1 MRNIMVKEHHE
12 NCNLI
17 GDERM
22 HSYSFCSSWQQV
34 FYFNGEFVFI
44 EMPSCNWTNHSLSS
58 FEKIEI
64 MLENSKHKWV
74 LDVNRSISMNT
85 EFKNYRIRGARL
97 KKWVDE
103 VNFLYYDNAGR
114 RYAVTTKI
122 KFTEDLINQSKLE
135 EEYKKAK
142 DFLKEG
148 AFSFSR
154 FSESI
159 DDIYKENKMYI
170 SPHEEYLTLN
180 HLRLE
185 LNRKYKKLTLNN

>member
-1 MRNIMVKEHHE
+1 MRNIVVKEHHE
-12 NCNLI
+12 NCNLK
-17 GDERM
+17 GDEKM
-22 HSYSFCSSWQQV
+22 HPYTICSTWQQV

-44 EMPSCNWTNHSLSS
+44 EMPRCNWSGSLMSD

-64 MLENSKHKWV
+64 MLENSKHKWI
-74 LDVNRSISMNT
+74 LDVGRSANMDR
-85 EFKNYRIRGARL
+85 EFKNYRIRGTRL

-114 RYAVTTKI
+114 QYAVTTKI
-122 KFTEDLINQSKLE
+122 KFTEDLVNQAKLE

-142 DFLKEG
+142 DFLEEG
-148 AFSFSR
+148 AFSSSW
-154 FSESI
+154 FSESV

-170 SPHEEYLTLN
+170 SPFEEYQTLK

>member
-1 MRNIMVKEHHE
+1 MRNIIVKEHHE
-12 NCNLI
+12 NCNLK
-17 GDERM
+17 GDEHM
-22 HSYSFCSSWQQV
+22 HSYSICGTWQQV

-44 EMPSCNWTNHSLSS
+44 EMHRCNWTNPLISD

-64 MLENSKHKWV
+64 MLESSKHKWV
-74 LDVNRSISMNT
+74 LDVNRSVNMDR

-114 RYAVTTKI
+114 EYAVTTKI
-122 KFTEDLINQSKLE
+122 KFTEDLVNQTKLE
-135 EEYKKAK
+135 AEYKKAK
-142 DFLKEG
+142 DFLEEG
-148 AFSFSR
+148 AFSSLR

-159 DDIYKENKMYI
+159 ENIYKKNKMYI

-185 LNRKYKKLTLNN
+185 LNKKYKKLTLNN